1 MRALITGSAG
11 FVGRHLAAHLH
22 TKGDEVTGFDRES
35 GVDILDHAA
44 VERFVADAR
53 PDAVYHLAGQ
63 SDVGAS
69 WDTPVETFRAN
80 AEGTLALLEACR
92 HHDVHRVLVISSA
105 DVYGHVA
112 DSDLPLPETAP
123 LRPVSPYA
131 ASKVAADFLGLQAW
145 LGHGLPVVRVRAF
158 NHLGP
163 GQSERFVAP
172 AIAARIARNEVD
184 GTDAI
189 PVGNLE
195 PRRDLTDVRD
205 VVRAY
210 RLLVERAQPGA
221 AYNVCS
227 GDDVPVG
234 ELAERLVAMAAG
246 RMRLVVDPAL
256 QRPVDNPVLR
266 GDNRRIRAETGW
278 EPTISLDQT
287 LADVLA
293 DARARVR
300 AEAPTS

>member
-1 MRALITGSAG
+1 
-11 FVGRHLAAHLH
+11 
-22 TKGDEVTGFDRES
+22 
-35 GVDILDHAA
+35 
-44 VERFVADAR
+44 
-53 PDAVYHLAGQ
+53 
-63 SDVGAS
+63 
-69 WDTPVETFRAN
+69 
-80 AEGTLALLEACR
+80 
-92 HHDVHRVLVISSA
+92 
-105 DVYGHVA
+105 
-112 DSDLPLPETAP
+112 
-123 LRPVSPYA
+123 
-131 ASKVAADFLGLQAW
+131 
-145 LGHGLPVVRVRAF
+145 
-158 NHLGP
+158 
-163 GQSERFVAP
+163 
-172 AIAARIARNEVD
+172 
-184 GTDAI
+184 
-189 PVGNLE
+189 
-195 PRRDLTDVRD
+195 VRD

>member
-11 FVGRHLAAHLH
+11 FVGCHLTDHLSAM
-22 TKGDEVTGFDRES
+22 GDEVTGFDRDT
-35 GVDILDHAA
+35 GIDVLDAAA
-44 VERFVADAR
+44 VDRFISEVR
-53 PDAVYHLAGQ
+53 PEAVYHLAGQ

-69 WDTPVETFRAN
+69 WTSPVETFRAN
-80 AEGTLALLEACR
+80 AEGTLTLLEACR
-92 HHDVHRVLVISSA
+92 RHDVQRVLVISSA
-105 DVYGHVA
+105 DVYGHVTDA
-112 DSDLPLPETAP
+112 ELPLTETSP

-131 ASKVAADFLGLQAW
+131 ASKVAADFVGLQAW

-172 AIAARIARNEVD
+172 AIAARIARNEAD
-184 GTDAI
+184 GSDEV

-195 PRRDLTDVRD
+195 PRRDITDVRD

-210 RLLVERAQPGA
+210 RLLVEGAEPGG

-227 GDDVPVG
+227 GVDVSVG
-234 ELAERLVAMAAG
+234 ELAEQLVGLAS
-246 RMRLVVDPAL
+246 RPMRLVVDPSL

-266 GDNRRIRAETGW
+266 GDNTRIAAETGW
-278 EPTISLDQT
+278 APVIPLAQT
-287 LADVLA
+287 LHDVLD
-293 DARARVR
+293 DARTRVG
-300 AEAPTS
+300 A